1 MNVNIALEEGRRQA
15 YLAALGVP
23 LWTVRAESQLVD
35 LSDPVAFV
43 PYYLEQLIDEQPI
56 SYQTNKQ
63 QKTLIVEQEPPKP
76 IVQQQS
82 PSFEEPPLESYLNDP
97 EYQRAEDFDNFVR
110 ARASLNQDI
119 KPETQT
125 ESPTL
130 KTTVHT
136 NNQPINFR
144 FAVYGC
150 GAWQLIVP
158 RSQLLSPSEMTLLA
172 NIQRVMQT
180 ENAIPLLFVWPMVHN
195 YAIPR
200 HRQAAQEALAYFFKN
215 QAISDKGYIVLTDH
229 EQALVDLLRDSSTKP
244 VLQQASLSTLL
255 QQPLQKKALWLAL
268 NQSV

>member
-1 MNVNIALEEGRRQA
+1 MSNIAVEGRRQA
-15 YLAALGVP
+15 YLAALGIPV
-23 LWTVRAESQLVD
+23 WTVRAESQLTE

-43 PYYLEQLIDEQPI
+43 PYYLEQLIDEKSI
-56 SYQTNKQ
+56 SYQVNKE
-63 QKTLIVEQEPPKP
+63 QKTVVVEPESPKP
-76 IVQQQS
+76 IVKQPS
-82 PSFEEPPLESYLNDP
+82 PSLEEPPLESYVNDP

-125 ESPTL
+125 A
-130 KTTVHT
+130 KTTVNANH
-136 NNQPINFR
+136 QPINFR

-180 ENAIPLLFVWPMVHN
+180 ENAVPLLFVWPMVHN

-200 HRQAAQEALAYFFKN
+200 HRQAAQEALAYFFRN
-215 QAISDKGYIVLTDH
+215 QALSDKGYIVLTDH
-229 EQALVDLLRDSSTKP
+229 EQDLVDLLRDSSSKP

-268 NQSV
+268 NQSC

>member
-1 MNVNIALEEGRRQA
+1 MINVLVEGRRQA
-15 YLAALGVP
+15 YLAALGIPV
-23 LWTVRAESQLVD
+23 WTVRAESQLAD
-35 LSDPVAFV
+35 FSDPVAFV
-43 PYYLEQLIDEQPI
+43 PYYLEQLIDEQSI
-56 SYQTNKQ
+56 SYQANQ
-63 QKTLIVEQEPPKP
+63 EQKTVIVEQESPKLMVKQP
-76 IVQQQS
+76 L
-82 PSFEEPPLESYLNDP
+82 PSLEEPPLESYLNDP

-119 KPETQT
+119 KPNTQT
-125 ESPTL
+125 EHPTA
-130 KTTVHT
+130 KTTVNA
-136 NNQPINFR
+136 NNKPINFR

-180 ENAIPLLFVWPMVHN
+180 ENAVPLLFVWPMVHN

-200 HRQAAQEALAYFFKN
+200 HRQAAQEALVYFFRN
-215 QAISDKGYIVLTDH
+215 QALSDKGYIVLTDH
-229 EQALVDLLRDSSTKP
+229 EQDLVDLLRDSSSKP

-268 NQSV
+268 NQSY